1 MYDSQPQPAP
11 KRRLDWVHLT
21 DGVFLMGLGVFA
33 LLNASGR
40 LPWSFWYDA
49 LSLWPILIV
58 SGGLRIAVERS
69 RTPWLA
75 LLGPAMV
82 LSVLGVLATGRIDVV
97 PGPWLPVA
105 ATRPEGAASYTLR
118 VKMASARL
126 EVQGKP
132 LAEGKLLE
140 GRQASRDSKAKVE
153 TKVDEGVATLDLNI
167 EMRGFTALLPG
178 RNSRWEVD
186 ASNALPLKVE
196 IEGAMIGARLD
207 LTQSQLQGGA
217 FRGAFN
223 GLEVRLPRP
232 SEPLSLEVHGAFNA
246 IDLYVP
252 AGTPVRV
259 HGPGFPFNIV
269 DRGKGDPKDAAH
281 PGYDVHYSGVFSRIG
296 VSEVN

>member
-1 MYDSQPQPAP
+1 M
-11 KRRLDWVHLT
+11 T
-21 DGVFLMGLGVFA
+21 DGVFLIGLGVFA

-82 LSVLGVLATGRIDVV
+82 LTVLGVLATGRIDVV

-105 ATRPEGAASYTLR
+105 ARQPEGAASYTLR
-118 VKMASARL
+118 VKMASARMD
-126 EVQGKP
+126 VHVKP
-132 LAEGKLLE
+132 LAEGTLLE
-140 GRQASRDSKAKVE
+140 GRQASRESKAKVE
-153 TKVDEGVATLDLNI
+153 ATKVEEGDAKLDLNI

-186 ASNALPLKVE
+186 ATNALPLKVE
-196 IEGAMIGARLD
+196 IDGAMIGARMD
-207 LTQSQLQGGA
+207 LTQGRLQHGTL
-217 FRGAFN
+217 RGAFK
-223 GLEVRLPRP
+223 GLVLRLPRP
-232 SEPLSLEVHGAFNA
+232 REPVHLELHGAFNA

-269 DRGKGDPKDAAH
+269 DRGSGDPKDAAH
-281 PGYDVHYSGVFSRIG
+281 PGYEVHYSGVFSRVG
-296 VSEVN
+296 VSQAN